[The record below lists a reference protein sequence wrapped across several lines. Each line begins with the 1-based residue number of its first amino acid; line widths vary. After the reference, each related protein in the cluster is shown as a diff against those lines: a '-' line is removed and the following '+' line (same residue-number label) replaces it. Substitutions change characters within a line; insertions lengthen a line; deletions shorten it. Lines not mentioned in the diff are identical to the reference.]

1 MWVEVK
7 KAQTLVIAEMWKECF
22 EGEGIPT
29 RIMPVSGL
37 PAAPPELW
45 QAGLPTGQELATYSI
60 LVPQDKE
67 HVIKDILRKL

>member
-1 MWVEVK
+1 MWIEVK
-7 KAQTLVIAEMWKECF
+7 KANSLAIAEMWKECF

-29 RIMPVSGL
+29 RIMPESGL
-37 PAAPPELW
+37 PM
-45 QAGLPTGQELATYSI
+45 GQELTKYSI

>member
-7 KAQTLVIAEMWKECF
+7 KANSLAIAEMWKECF
-22 EGEGIPT
+22 EGEGVPA

-37 PAAPPELW
+37 PI
-45 QAGLPTGQELATYSI
+45 GQEIAAYTV

>member
-1 MWVEVK
+1 MWVEIK
-7 KAQTLVIAEMWKECF
+7 KANSLVIAEMWKECF

-29 RIMPVSGL
+29 RIMPASGL
-37 PAAPPELW
+37 PI
-45 QAGLPTGQELATYSI
+45 GQEIAEYTI

>member
-7 KAQTLVIAEMWKECF
+7 KARTLAIAEMWKECF
-22 EGEGIPT
+22 EGEGIPA

-37 PAAPPELW
+37 PI
-45 QAGLPTGQELATYSI
+45 GQELADYSI
-60 LVPQDKE
+60 MVPQDKE

>member
-1 MWVEVK
+1 
-7 KAQTLVIAEMWKECF
+7 MWKECF

-37 PAAPPELW
+37 PA
-45 QAGLPTGQELATYSI
+45 GQEFAVYSI
-60 LVPQDKE
+60 LVPKDKE

>member
-7 KAQTLVIAEMWKECF
+7 KAKSLVIAEMWKECF

-29 RIMPVSGL
+29 RITPTSGL
-37 PAAPPELW
+37 PI
-45 QAGLPTGQELATYSI
+45 GQELTEYSV

-67 HVIKDILRKL
+67 HVIKDVLRKL

>member
-7 KAQTLVIAEMWKECF
+7 KAQTLTIAEMWKECF

-29 RIMPVSGL
+29 RIWPVSGL
-37 PAAPPELW
+37 PI
-45 QAGLPTGQELATYSI
+45 GQELTAYSI
-60 LVPQDKE
+60 MVPKDKE